1 MVEFELVAALVGGFV
16 GTVAMTAMM
25 MASKKAGMSD
35 MPPMP
40 LVVGSMMSGD
50 RKKAMAIGGM
60 IHIIVMGTIVFGI
73 AYGLLFDAFD
83 NDTWWVGALIGAAHG
98 VLVGAVFMPMMP
110 SMHPRMSK
118 SKELV
123 GTGARGGSQTEAV
136 DANGDVQ
143 LAAPGMMGANW
154 GGMTPVGLVMGHVV
168 YGVVLALL
176 YNAIT

>member
-1 MVEFELVAALVGGFV
+1 MVEFDLVAALVGGFV
-16 GTVAMTAMM
+16 GTVVMTAMM

-40 LVVGSMMSGD
+40 LVLGSMMSGD
-50 RKKAMAIGGM
+50 RKKAMGIGGM
-60 IHIIVMGTIVFGI
+60 LHLIVMGTIVFGI
-73 AYGLLFDAFD
+73 GYGLLFDALN
-83 NDTWWVGALIGAAHG
+83 NDDWWVGALIGAVHG

-110 SMHPRMSK
+110 SVHPRM

-143 LAAPGMMGANW
+143 LAAPGLMGANW
-154 GGMTPVGLVMGHVV
+154 GGMTPAGLVLGHVV
-168 YGVVLALL
+168 YGGVLALL